1 MHTWRFTS
9 LAASTFPFTLIAQAT
24 RKKRKK
30 YKLMYLRLITLGR
43 QLDNV
48 FEVVSTAVR
57 AFTKGSGLPRIFL
70 RGGLLACVYKLMCI
84 FCRLHLGEKRFHP
97 VGFHFCS
104 VFFTNTLS
112 QMADSHIVP
121 SCSDTL
127 MLCVVS

>member
-43 QLDNV
+43 QLYNV
-48 FEVVSTAVR
+48 FKSFGEVVSTAVR

-84 FCRLHLGEKRFHP
+84 LRRLHMGEKRF
-97 VGFHFCS
+97 CW
-104 VFFTNTLS
+104 
-112 QMADSHIVP
+112 VP
-121 SCSDTL
+121 FL
-127 MLCVVS
+127 

>member
-1 MHTWRFTS
+1 
-9 LAASTFPFTLIAQAT
+9 
-24 RKKRKK
+24 
-30 YKLMYLRLITLGR
+30 MYLRLITLGR
-43 QLDNV
+43 QLYNV
-48 FEVVSTAVR
+48 FKSFGEVVSTAVR

-84 FCRLHLGEKRFHP
+84 FGRLHLGEKRFHP

-104 VFFTNTLS
+104 VFFSNTLS
-112 QMADSHIVP
+112 QMADSHVP